1 MNLSPENQTSLY
13 GLKKEFNELMRIYN
27 TNFFP
32 NKILLSGPKGIGKC
46 TLSYHFINFVLSL
59 KEENSYD
66 TDNNKINSNNKS
78 FKLIQNKTNPNFSL
92 IDVLPEKKNIDISQI
107 RNLINYLNK
116 SSFNDKPRFILIDNI
131 DLLNLNSTN
140 ALLKIIEEPSENV
153 FFILINNNKQ
163 ILPTLKSRCLNFNIS
178 LSHNDTLEICNQ
190 LFKKNIFEMINKDL
204 LGYYFTPGKLNDLIN
219 FFEENSIDS
228 KNLDLKNFLSLIIDN
243 SYYKKKSLSKNII
256 YSCIELFL
264 SKKISKGFIFYD
276 YFIKQIDNVKRYNL
290 DEESFFFEFKH
301 KMLNE

>member
-290 DEESFFFEFKH
+290 DEESFFLEFKH

>member
-13 GLKKEFNELMRIYN
+13 GLKKEFNELIRIYN

-131 DLLNLNSTN
+131 DLLNSNSTN

-276 YFIKQIDNVKRYNL
+276 YFIKQIDNIKRYNL

>member
-13 GLKKEFNELMRIYN
+13 GLKKEFNELIRIYN

-131 DLLNLNSTN
+131 DLLNSNSTN

>member
-13 GLKKEFNELMRIYN
+13 GLKKEFNELIRIYN

-131 DLLNLNSTN
+131 DLLNSNSTN

-301 KMLNE
+301 KILNG